1 VTKHLSHFEEGPGR
15 VRRLTAAIVVNDRM
29 GTEGTGKLE
38 HAVWKPRSVDE
49 MRRLEELAQ
58 AAVGFEAKRGDQVVI
73 ENVSF
78 SSNVP
83 EAAPPM
89 LEKALDATGEVMR
102 EQPGLVK
109 MLGAA
114 GVIVILTLVVV
125 RPMVRQIGAILNPPA
140 PVLLATEAVPA
151 VAAGEAEAIA
161 EATKALEQPKRKAA
175 PAFDTVRSSKQ
186 AQVVYEHV
194 SEQIRQDPV
203 QSTRLLKSWIG
214 EVGEDKD

>member
-1 VTKHLSHFEEGPGR
+1 
-15 VRRLTAAIVVNDRM
+15 
-29 GTEGTGKLE
+29 
-38 HAVWKPRSVDE
+38 
-49 MRRLEELAQ
+49 
-58 AAVGFEAKRGDQVVI
+58 
-73 ENVSF
+73 VSF

-89 LEKALDATGEVMR
+89 LERAINETGEVLR

-114 GVIVILTLVVV
+114 GVIILLTLVVV
-125 RPMVRQIGAILNPPA
+125 RPMVRQIGAVLNPPVPEVVA
-140 PVLLATEAVPA
+140 VAVPELT
-151 VAAGEAEAIA
+151 AGELEALAEAEAA
-161 EATKALEQPKRKAA
+161 AKALGEPQRKAP
-175 PAFDTVRSSKQ
+175 PAFDKARGSKQ

-214 EVGEDKD
+214 EVGEEKD